1 MNMAATGLAPELL
14 EFLQQE
20 KDRHDIRQCLLRY
33 TRGVDR
39 HDRALMMSAYHPDA
53 IDEHGVAMGNPAEFC
68 DWAIGWHAKFQH
80 QHQHIINNTS
90 IELDGDT
97 AHVETY
103 YTFFG
108 DNKEGPPSLAF
119 GRYVDRFE
127 KRDGQ
132 WRIAHRVCVNQL
144 AGSFN
149 TVAMPPAYLEA
160 MQSTGPNTRD
170 RNDISYDRPLLASRG
185 AAPQG

>member
-1 MNMAATGLAPELL
+1 MNMSSKDIAPELL
-14 EFLQQE
+14 EFLHQE
-20 KDRHDIRQCLLRY
+20 KDRHEIRQCLLRY

-53 IDEHGVAMGNPAEFC
+53 IDEHGVARGNPAEFC
-68 DWAIGWHAKFQH
+68 NWAIGWHEEFQL

-103 YTFFG
+103 YSFFG
-108 DNKEGPPSLAF
+108 DNREGAPSLAF

-127 KRDGQ
+127 KRNGQ
-132 WRIAHRVCVNQL
+132 WRIAQRVCVNQF

-149 TVAMPPAYLEA
+149 AVDMPAEYLQAMR
-160 MQSTGPNTRD
+160 STGPNSRN
-170 RNDISYDRPLLASRG
+170 RNDISYDRPLMGNRG
-185 AAPQG
+185 PAGQD